1 MNMRPIP
8 YVVPEPGIPPQIA
21 EFARAVYER
30 LQVEPAGDLGFT
42 DRQQQEIDKLERI
55 VSETSRQVVNTA
67 NQAETTARIIEQAA
81 STFGGRSLGPEPN
94 TFSAPTRSEAEA
106 LRDAQGDSDPDW
118 LQSYNSNGGA
128 HILLQYNEGRL
139 AVYQHRVKTYCDSQI
154 TTFEWQ
160 DNGGPQVTAI
170 ALRELLTRITVNGN
184 SIDALSQETTDLRV
198 RIDGIADATAFNQLS
213 ARVTQNGQDI
223 VALSQEITR
232 LTAGT
237 GGLIPGPP
245 QNRFRGVLRTG
256 AEKVRDAYDLDTDG
270 WIEQYDAAPNF
281 YIVLETEI

>member
-8 YVVPEPGIPPQIA
+8 FLMPGPGIPPQMA
-21 EFARAVYER
+21 EFTRAVYER
-30 LQVEPAGDLGFT
+30 LQVEPDPEEGFT
-42 DRQQQEIDKLERI
+42 DRQQQEIDRLERVI
-55 VSETSRQVVNTA
+55 SETSQRALNTA

-94 TFSAPTRSEAEA
+94 RFTAATREEAEA
-106 LRDAQGDSDPDW
+106 LRDAQGDADPEW
-118 LQSYNSNGGA
+118 LEAYNANGGA
-128 HILLQYNEGRL
+128 HILLAYNDRRL
-139 AVYQHRVKTYCDSQI
+139 AVYQHRVKTYCDSRV
-154 TTFEWQ
+154 TTFEWR

-170 ALRELLTRITVNGN
+170 ALRDLLTRIERNGT

-256 AEKVRDAYDLDTDG
+256 AEMVRDTYDLDTDG

-281 YIVLETEI
+281 YIVLELET